1 MPNEFEDS
9 WFIMKIMVVILSIK
23 SYESLIRIFLLNSK
37 YHLNFRSDNIGING

>member
-23 SYESLIRIFLLNSK
+23 SYESLILIIIKLIELNSK
-37 YHLNFRSDNIGING
+37 YHF